1 MNLPEFLGKTFLT
14 SLTDNREYP
23 DYCLQA
29 ALNSDVFQDFRR
41 NEIYN
46 FALEHD
52 SYEQG
57 LEYLEA
63 VRQSKFNLLAVAD
76 KFRDNDKFGN
86 PIVYEYEGIGTFSP
100 TTLRYIKI
108 LSDLEAEFGSLD
120 NLNICEI
127 GVGYGGL
134 CRLID
139 SYFKVKSYT
148 LVDLKPVLMLA
159 QKYLDNYILH
169 TSLVYRTMNELSTEI
184 YDLVISNY
192 AFTEMRREIQNIY
205 LKKII
210 YPSLR
215 GYITYNDGNPKD
227 FNSYKKEEL
236 AKIIRGIKE
245 MPEVGILYETD
256 CILAWHQ

>member
-1 MNLPEFLGKTFLT
+1 MNLPEFAEKTFIT
-14 SLTDNREYP
+14 SLTDNTKYP
-23 DYCLQA
+23 EYCLQA
-29 ALNSDVFQDFRR
+29 ALNSDVFHGFRC

-46 FALEHD
+46 AALEHD

-63 VRQSKFNLLAVAD
+63 IKQSGFNLLAVAD
-76 KFRDNDKFGN
+76 EFRKNDKIGS
-86 PIVYEYEGIGTFSP
+86 PRVYEYEDIGIFAP
-100 TTLRYIKI
+100 PTLRYIKI
-108 LSDLEAEFGSLD
+108 LSDLETQFGSLH

-134 CRLID
+134 CRLVD

-159 QKYLDNYILH
+159 QKYLDNYALH
-169 TSLVYRTMNELSTEI
+169 TSLVYRTMNELSTEA

-192 AFTEMRREIQNIY
+192 AFTEMRRDIQDVY
-205 LKKII
+205 LKKVIC
-210 YPSLR
+210 SSSR
-215 GYITYNDGNPKD
+215 GYITYNDINPED

-236 AKIIRGIKE
+236 AQMIEDLKE
-245 MPEVGILYETD
+245 MPEVGILHEAD
-256 CILAWHQ
+256 CTLVWR